1 MYCKIFNM
9 KVLAEINN
17 ENLTF
22 NHRVYDNAKDKEF
35 AMHSHN
41 LYEFIYVFS
50 GELEYVIENK
60 KYIIKPD
67 TLIIIKPYAYHYFTI
82 TSHYDYEKI
91 SVLTSSDNLPSILTN
106 DKTAEVIFH
115 PGEIIKNTFH
125 KISYYY
131 KAFNNNIFSD
141 LLLNLI
147 KEVSLNITLVTNNQT
162 AIFSNLPSYVESAL
176 SYINDNLFD
185 ITDLEEIA
193 SHLYISKTYLISLF
207 KKHLKI
213 APKQYINEKRLL
225 YAKNLLLLGNRP
237 TDIYE
242 KCGFSTY
249 TSFFRSYKKYF
260 GVAPSE
266 T

>member
-1 MYCKIFNM
+1 VLNKCDLISESERDYIVSYFAKEGIKVVTSVGTIAGGCKNIYNAFRELLSEKIERNKAKGVNKTLRAM
-9 KVLAEINN
+9 VAGVPNTGKSTVINALSGKKAAMVGDKAGVTRGKQWIRLDGF
-17 ENLTF
+17 ELLDTPGTMPPQL
-22 NHRVYDNAKDKEF
+22 DN
-35 AMHSHN
+35 N
-41 LYEFIYVFS
+41 LY
-50 GELEYVIENK
+50 GLHLA
-60 KYIIKPD
+60 YI
-67 TLIIIKPYAYHYFTI
+67 
-82 TSHYDYEKI
+82 
-91 SVLTSSDNLPSILTN
+91 
-106 DKTAEVIFH
+106 
-115 PGEIIKNTFH
+115 G
-125 KISYYY
+125 
-131 KAFNNNIFSD
+131 
-141 LLLNLI
+141 
-147 KEVSLNITLVTNNQT
+147 SL
-162 AIFSNLPSYVESAL
+162 
-176 SYINDNLFD
+176 NDNLFD

-213 APKQYINEKRLL
+213 SPKQYINEKRLL

>member
-1 MYCKIFNM
+1 M
-9 KVLAEINN
+9 KVLAELNQHDFK
-17 ENLTF
+17 F

-60 KYIIKPD
+60 KYFIKPD

-91 SVLTSSDNLPSILTN
+91 SVLTTQNVLENAFTLN
-106 DKTAEVIFH
+106 DTASVITH
-115 PGEIIKNTFH
+115 PGEIIKNVFH
-125 KISYYY
+125 KINYYY
-131 KAFNNNIFSD
+131 NSFSSED
-141 LLLNLI
+141 FSKLLLCLI
-147 KEVSLNITLVTNNQT
+147 KEVSYNLTLINESELTKHY
-162 AIFSNLPSYVESAL
+162 NLPTYVESAIK
-176 SYINDNLFD
+176 YINDNLFT
-185 ITDLEEIA
+185 ITDLDEIA

-207 KKHLKI
+207 KNYLKI
-213 APKQYINEKRLL
+213 SPKQYLNEKRLL
-225 YAKNLLLLGNRP
+225 YAKNLITLGNRP
-237 TDIYE
+237 TDVYE

-260 GVAPSE
+260 GVTPSE